1 MSADLPNTIAG
12 LRLALHDGVLSR
24 AQALQMQDDRFRRIG
39 NLTRAVTRYLWP
51 SASLE
56 AKLEGEP
63 GPLAGVALAHKDI
76 FDLHNCSP
84 GLGRQAPSTQKG
96 MAQAAVLNLL
106 DGAGATNLGTLA
118 LAEDACSATGQSDSL
133 PTPVNPLGTD
143 LAVGGS
149 SSGSAVAVASGMV
162 YASLGTDTAGSVRI
176 PAMTCGVMGLKTTHG
191 LIDRQGMTLL
201 CPSLDSIG
209 VLARA
214 ADDIG
219 CVMRVLAP
227 ALDWDNPAPFKTL
240 RVGHWLAQTELDDD
254 VRQVVDPI
262 MRRYGHRHI
271 DIAEHEQRA
280 SALQELVMAYE
291 VGQTHHLIIAQGKA
305 CPQVAGLGSFGLT
318 IPPAWWRQA
327 LGDRVRCLQ
336 GFVNDVFK
344 DVDILLAPLQ
354 TDLLPKTSEVYLGQ
368 AGFKS
373 AKLLGLHRY
382 CGWINYLGLPAL
394 SIPVGLGPDGLPISI
409 QLVAKPFHEPQLL
422 AVGEQIQND
431 IHGGQGIMPVLNIEG
446 QLP

>member
-1 MSADLPNTIAG
+1 MSADLPNTMAG
-12 LRLALHDGVLSR
+12 LRLALRDGVLSR
-24 AQALQMQDDRFRRIG
+24 AQALQMQVDRFRRIG
-39 NLTRAVTRYLWP
+39 NLTRAVTRYLSP
-51 SASLE
+51 LASLE
-56 AKLEGEP
+56 GELD
-63 GPLAGVALAHKDI
+63 PLSGVALAHKDL
-76 FDLHNCSP
+76 FDLHNCLP
-84 GLGRQAPSTQKG
+84 GLGRQAPSTHKG
-96 MAQAAVLNLL
+96 LAQAAVLNLL
-106 DGAGATNLGTLA
+106 DGASAANLGTLA

-133 PTPVNPLGTD
+133 PTPVNPLGMD
-143 LAVGGS
+143 VAVGGS

-214 ADDIG
+214 VDDIR
-219 CVMRVLAP
+219 CVMRVLAR
-227 ALDWDNPAPFKTL
+227 ALDWDNQAPAKTL

-254 VRQVVDPI
+254 VRRVVDPV
-262 MRRYGHRHI
+262 MRCYGHRHI
-271 DIAEHEQRA
+271 DMAQHERRA

-291 VGQTHHLIIAQGKA
+291 VGQTHRLRIAQGKA
-305 CPQVAGLGSFGLT
+305 CPQVAGLGGFGLT
-318 IPPAWWRQA
+318 IPPAWWGQA
-327 LGDRVRCLQ
+327 LRDRAHYLQ
-336 GFVNDVFK
+336 VFVADVFK
-344 DVDILLAPLQ
+344 DVDVLLAPLQ
-354 TDLLPKTSEVYLGQ
+354 TGLLPRTTEVYLGQ

-382 CGWINYLGLPAL
+382 CGWINYLGLPSL

-409 QLVAKPFHEPQLL
+409 QLVGKPFHEPQLL

-431 IHGGQGIMPVLNIEG
+431 IHGGQGIMPVLNIRE
-446 QLP
+446 QQP